1 MKQNKELGVRIY
13 REWYE
18 LTKPLMDRDLH
29 KWGDFFGAVIAYG
42 LGHKDK
48 PDFSYDA
55 ELQEL
60 WNKTNLKP
68 CDLSAGKDGWLK
80 VWKRKRRIQR

>member
-1 MKQNKELGVRIY
+1 MSNNKELGVRIY

-18 LTKPLMDRDLH
+18 LTKPLMKRDLH
-29 KWGDFFGAVIAYG
+29 KWGDFFEAVIAYG
-42 LGHKDK
+42 LGRKDK

-80 VWKRKRRIQR
+80 VWKRKRRTLR

>member
-1 MKQNKELGVRIY
+1 MRQNKEIGVRIY

-18 LTKPLMDRDLH
+18 LTKPLMERDLH
-29 KWGDFFGAVIAYG
+29 KWGDLFEAVIAYG
-42 LGHKDK
+42 LGRKGK

-60 WNKTNLKP
+60 WEKTNLKP
-68 CDLSAGKDGWLK
+68 CDLSACKDGWLK
-80 VWKRKRRIQR
+80 VWKRKRRISR

>member
-1 MKQNKELGVRIY
+1 MRQNGELGVRIY

-18 LTKPLMDRDLH
+18 LAKPLMERDLH
-29 KWGDFFGAVIAYG
+29 KWGDFFEAVIAYG
-42 LGHKDK
+42 LGRKSK

-60 WNKTNLKP
+60 WEKTNLRP
-68 CDLSAGKDGWLK
+68 CDPSAGKDGWLK
-80 VWKRKRRIQR
+80 VWKRKRRAI